1 MRKLIV
7 LFFLIPSF
15 SWCNVVILI
24 CTPKEYKMFD
34 GIIFTEKNLTD
45 EDLKTISFIMRINK
59 PMKYI
64 ELETT
69 SGFKRKFLIDKSL
82 VQIKDTIVN
91 HSNYNQKAY
100 FHLHPNLKN
109 IIIKKVVGVNENKTS
124 LIRKKNLEI
133 KNLFSKVGIFLIS

>member
-1 MRKLIV
+1 MGQVSKMKNFLLLL
-7 LFFLIPSF
+7 LFIPSL
-15 SWCNVVILI
+15 SWSNVVILN

-69 SGFKRKFLIDKSL
+69 SGFKRKFLIDNKKSKTKIFAAGTWSD
-82 VQIKDTIVN
+82 QKYTISIDNFFNYEIDIKFKDL
-91 HSNYNQKAY
+91 HSFDYGSC
-100 FHLHPNLKN
+100 L
-109 IIIKKVVGVNENKTS
+109 IK
-124 LIRKKNLEI
+124 
-133 KNLFSKVGIFLIS
+133 

>member
-1 MRKLIV
+1 MRKLIL

-15 SWCNVVILI
+15 SWSNVIILN

-59 PMKYI
+59 PMKYV

-69 SGFKRKFLIDKSL
+69 SGFKRKFLIDNKKSKTKIFAAGTWSD
-82 VQIKDTIVN
+82 QKYTISIDNFFNYEIDIKFKDL
-91 HSNYNQKAY
+91 HSFDYGSC
-100 FHLHPNLKN
+100 L
-109 IIIKKVVGVNENKTS
+109 IK
-124 LIRKKNLEI
+124 
-133 KNLFSKVGIFLIS
+133 

>member
-1 MRKLIV
+1 MSKLIV

-69 SGFKRKFLIDKSL
+69 SGFKRKFLID
-82 VQIKDTIVN
+82 N
-91 HSNYNQKAY
+91 
-100 FHLHPNLKN
+100 
-109 IIIKKVVGVNENKTS
+109 
-124 LIRKKNLEI
+124 KKNKSKIFAAGTWSDQEYTIAIDNFFNYEI
-133 KNLFSKVGIFLIS
+133 DIKFKDLHSFDYGSCLIK

>member
-15 SWCNVVILI
+15 SWSNVVILN

-45 EDLKTISFIMRINK
+45 EDLNTISFIMKINK

-69 SGFKRKFLIDKSL
+69 SGFKRKFLIDNKKSKSKIFAAGTWSD
-82 VQIKDTIVN
+82 QKYTISIDNFFNYEIDIKFKDL
-91 HSNYNQKAY
+91 HSFDYGSC
-100 FHLHPNLKN
+100 L
-109 IIIKKVVGVNENKTS
+109 IK
-124 LIRKKNLEI
+124 
-133 KNLFSKVGIFLIS
+133 

>member
-1 MRKLIV
+1 MSKLIV

-15 SWCNVVILI
+15 SWSNIVILN

-45 EDLKTISFIMRINK
+45 EDLNTISFIMRINK

-69 SGFKRKFLIDKSL
+69 SGFKRKFLIDNKKSKTKTFAAGTWSD
-82 VQIKDTIVN
+82 QEYTIAIDNFFNYEIDIKFKDL
-91 HSNYNQKAY
+91 HSFDYGSC
-100 FHLHPNLKN
+100 L
-109 IIIKKVVGVNENKTS
+109 IK
-124 LIRKKNLEI
+124 
-133 KNLFSKVGIFLIS
+133 

>member
-15 SWCNVVILI
+15 SWSNVVILN

-69 SGFKRKFLIDKSL
+69 SGFKRKFLIDNKKSKTKIFAAGTWSD
-82 VQIKDTIVN
+82 QEYTITIDNFFNYEIDIKFKDL
-91 HSNYNQKAY
+91 HSFDYGSC
-100 FHLHPNLKN
+100 
-109 IIIKKVVGVNENKTS
+109 IIK
-124 LIRKKNLEI
+124 
-133 KNLFSKVGIFLIS
+133 

>member
-1 MRKLIV
+1 MSKLIV

-15 SWCNVVILI
+15 SWSNIVILN

-45 EDLKTISFIMRINK
+45 EDLNTISFIMRINK

-69 SGFKRKFLIDKSL
+69 SGFKRKFLIDNKKSKTKTFAAGTWSD
-82 VQIKDTIVN
+82 QEYTITIDNFFNYEIDIKFKDL
-91 HSNYNQKAY
+91 HSFDYGSC
-100 FHLHPNLKN
+100 
-109 IIIKKVVGVNENKTS
+109 IIK
-124 LIRKKNLEI
+124 
-133 KNLFSKVGIFLIS
+133 

>member
-1 MRKLIV
+1 MSKLIV

-15 SWCNVVILI
+15 SWSNIVILN

-69 SGFKRKFLIDKSL
+69 SGFKRKFLIDNKKSKTKIFAAGTWSD
-82 VQIKDTIVN
+82 QKYTISIDNFFNYEIDIKFKDL
-91 HSNYNQKAY
+91 HSFDYGSC
-100 FHLHPNLKN
+100 L
-109 IIIKKVVGVNENKTS
+109 IK
-124 LIRKKNLEI
+124 
-133 KNLFSKVGIFLIS
+133 

>member
-15 SWCNVVILI
+15 SWSNEVILN

-69 SGFKRKFLIDKSL
+69 SGFKRKFLIDNKKSKTKIFAAGTWSD
-82 VQIKDTIVN
+82 QKYTISIDNFFNYEIDIKFKDL
-91 HSNYNQKAY
+91 HSFDYGSC
-100 FHLHPNLKN
+100 L
-109 IIIKKVVGVNENKTS
+109 IK
-124 LIRKKNLEI
+124 
-133 KNLFSKVGIFLIS
+133 

>member
-15 SWCNVVILI
+15 SWSNVVILN

-69 SGFKRKFLIDKSL
+69 SGFKRKFLIDNKKSKTKIFAAGTWSD
-82 VQIKDTIVN
+82 QKYTISIDNFFNYEIDIKFKDLN
-91 HSNYNQKAY
+91 SFDYGSC
-100 FHLHPNLKN
+100 L
-109 IIIKKVVGVNENKTS
+109 IK
-124 LIRKKNLEI
+124 
-133 KNLFSKVGIFLIS
+133 

>member
-15 SWCNVVILI
+15 SWSSVVILN

-69 SGFKRKFLIDKSL
+69 SGFKSKFLIDNKKSKTKIFAAGTWSD
-82 VQIKDTIVN
+82 QKYTISIDNFFNYEIDIKFKDL
-91 HSNYNQKAY
+91 HSFDYGSC
-100 FHLHPNLKN
+100 L
-109 IIIKKVVGVNENKTS
+109 IK
-124 LIRKKNLEI
+124 
-133 KNLFSKVGIFLIS
+133 

>member
-15 SWCNVVILI
+15 SWCNEVILI

-69 SGFKRKFLIDKSL
+69 SGFKRKFLIDNKKSKTKIFAAGTWFD
-82 VQIKDTIVN
+82 QKYTISIDNFFNYEIDIKFKDL
-91 HSNYNQKAY
+91 HSFDYGSC
-100 FHLHPNLKN
+100 L
-109 IIIKKVVGVNENKTS
+109 IK
-124 LIRKKNLEI
+124 
-133 KNLFSKVGIFLIS
+133 

>member
-1 MRKLIV
+1 MRKLIL

-15 SWCNVVILI
+15 SWSNIVILN

-45 EDLKTISFIMRINK
+45 QDLNTISFIMRINK

-69 SGFKRKFLIDKSL
+69 SGFKRKFLIDNKKSKTKIFAAGTWSD
-82 VQIKDTIVN
+82 QKYTISIDNFFNYEIDIKFKDL
-91 HSNYNQKAY
+91 HSFDYGSC
-100 FHLHPNLKN
+100 L
-109 IIIKKVVGVNENKTS
+109 IK
-124 LIRKKNLEI
+124 
-133 KNLFSKVGIFLIS
+133 

>member
-69 SGFKRKFLIDKSL
+69 SGFKRKFLIDNKKSKTKIFAAGTWSDQKYTISIDNFFNYEIDIRFKDL
-82 VQIKDTIVN
+82 HSFDYGSCVIK
-91 HSNYNQKAY
+91 
-100 FHLHPNLKN
+100 
-109 IIIKKVVGVNENKTS
+109 
-124 LIRKKNLEI
+124 
-133 KNLFSKVGIFLIS
+133 

>member
-15 SWCNVVILI
+15 SWSNVVILN

-64 ELETT
+64 ELETN
-69 SGFKRKFLIDKSL
+69 SGFKRKFLIDNKKRKTKIFAAGTWSD
-82 VQIKDTIVN
+82 QKYTISIDNFFNYEIDIKFKDL
-91 HSNYNQKAY
+91 HSFDYGSC
-100 FHLHPNLKN
+100 L
-109 IIIKKVVGVNENKTS
+109 IK
-124 LIRKKNLEI
+124 
-133 KNLFSKVGIFLIS
+133 

>member
-1 MRKLIV
+1 MRKLLV

-15 SWCNVVILI
+15 SWSNVVILN
-24 CTPKEYKMFD
+24 CTPREYKMFD

-69 SGFKRKFLIDKSL
+69 SGFKRKFLIDNKKSKTKIFAAGTWSDQEYTMNIDNFFNYEIDIRFKDL
-82 VQIKDTIVN
+82 HSFDYGSCVIK
-91 HSNYNQKAY
+91 
-100 FHLHPNLKN
+100 
-109 IIIKKVVGVNENKTS
+109 
-124 LIRKKNLEI
+124 
-133 KNLFSKVGIFLIS
+133 

>member
-15 SWCNVVILI
+15 SWCNVVILN

-69 SGFKRKFLIDKSL
+69 SGFKRKFLIDNKKSKTKIFAAGTWSD
-82 VQIKDTIVN
+82 QKYTISIDNFFNYEIDIKFKDL
-91 HSNYNQKAY
+91 HSFDYGSC
-100 FHLHPNLKN
+100 L
-109 IIIKKVVGVNENKTS
+109 IK
-124 LIRKKNLEI
+124 
-133 KNLFSKVGIFLIS
+133 

>member
-15 SWCNVVILI
+15 SWSSVVILN

-69 SGFKRKFLIDKSL
+69 SGFKRKFLIDNKKSKTKIFAAGTWSD
-82 VQIKDTIVN
+82 QKYTISIDNFFNYEIDIKFKDL
-91 HSNYNQKAY
+91 HSFDYGSC
-100 FHLHPNLKN
+100 L
-109 IIIKKVVGVNENKTS
+109 IK
-124 LIRKKNLEI
+124 
-133 KNLFSKVGIFLIS
+133 

>member
-1 MRKLIV
+1 MRKLIL

-15 SWCNVVILI
+15 SWSNIVILN

-45 EDLKTISFIMRINK
+45 QDLNTISFIMRINK

-69 SGFKRKFLIDKSL
+69 SGFKRKFIIDNKKNKTKIFAAGTWSD
-82 VQIKDTIVN
+82 QEYKIAIDNFFNYEIDIKFNDL
-91 HSNYNQKAY
+91 HSFDYGSC
-100 FHLHPNLKN
+100 
-109 IIIKKVVGVNENKTS
+109 IIK
-124 LIRKKNLEI
+124 
-133 KNLFSKVGIFLIS
+133 

>member
-15 SWCNVVILI
+15 SWSNVVILN

-69 SGFKRKFLIDKSL
+69 SGFKRKFLIDNKKSKTKIFAAGTWSD
-82 VQIKDTIVN
+82 QEYTITIDNFFNYEIDIKFKDL
-91 HSNYNQKAY
+91 HSFDYGSC
-100 FHLHPNLKN
+100 L
-109 IIIKKVVGVNENKTS
+109 IK
-124 LIRKKNLEI
+124 
-133 KNLFSKVGIFLIS
+133 

>member
-1 MRKLIV
+1 MSKLIV

-15 SWCNVVILI
+15 SWSNIVILN

-45 EDLKTISFIMRINK
+45 EDLNTISFIMRINK

-69 SGFKRKFLIDKSL
+69 SGFKRKFLIDNKKSKTKIFAAGTWSD
-82 VQIKDTIVN
+82 QEYTIAIDNFFNYEIDIKFKDL
-91 HSNYNQKAY
+91 HSFDYGSC
-100 FHLHPNLKN
+100 
-109 IIIKKVVGVNENKTS
+109 IIK
-124 LIRKKNLEI
+124 
-133 KNLFSKVGIFLIS
+133 

>member
-15 SWCNVVILI
+15 SWSNVVILN

-45 EDLKTISFIMRINK
+45 EDLNTISFIMRINK
-59 PMKYI
+59 FMKYI

-69 SGFKRKFLIDKSL
+69 SGFKRKFLIDDKKSKTKIFAAGTWSD
-82 VQIKDTIVN
+82 QEYTITIDNFFNYEIDIKFKDLQSFDYGSCV
-91 HSNYNQKAY
+91 
-100 FHLHPNLKN
+100 
-109 IIIKKVVGVNENKTS
+109 IK
-124 LIRKKNLEI
+124 
-133 KNLFSKVGIFLIS
+133 

>member
-15 SWCNVVILI
+15 SWSNEVILN

-34 GIIFTEKNLTD
+34 GIIFTEKNLTE

-69 SGFKRKFLIDKSL
+69 SGFKRKFLIDNKKSKTKIFAAGTWSD
-82 VQIKDTIVN
+82 QEYTITIDNFFNYEIDIKFKDL
-91 HSNYNQKAY
+91 HSFDYGSCV
-100 FHLHPNLKN
+100 
-109 IIIKKVVGVNENKTS
+109 IK
-124 LIRKKNLEI
+124 
-133 KNLFSKVGIFLIS
+133 

>member
-1 MRKLIV
+1 MSKLIV

-15 SWCNVVILI
+15 SWSNIVILN

-45 EDLKTISFIMRINK
+45 EDLNTISFIMRINK

-69 SGFKRKFLIDKSL
+69 SGFKRKFLIDNKKNKSKIFAAGTWSD
-82 VQIKDTIVN
+82 QEYTIAIDNFFNYEIDIKFKDL
-91 HSNYNQKAY
+91 HSFDYGSC
-100 FHLHPNLKN
+100 
-109 IIIKKVVGVNENKTS
+109 IIK
-124 LIRKKNLEI
+124 
-133 KNLFSKVGIFLIS
+133 

>member
-1 MRKLIV
+1 MRKLIL

-15 SWCNVVILI
+15 SWSNVIILN

-45 EDLKTISFIMRINK
+45 EDLNTISFIMRINK

-69 SGFKRKFLIDKSL
+69 SGFKRKFLIDNKKSKTKTFAAGTWSD
-82 VQIKDTIVN
+82 QEYTITIDNFFNYEIDIKFKDL
-91 HSNYNQKAY
+91 HSFDYGSC
-100 FHLHPNLKN
+100 
-109 IIIKKVVGVNENKTS
+109 IIK
-124 LIRKKNLEI
+124 
-133 KNLFSKVGIFLIS
+133 

>member
-69 SGFKRKFLIDKSL
+69 SGFKRKFLIDNKKSKTKIFAAGTWSD
-82 VQIKDTIVN
+82 QEYTISIDNFFNYEIDIKFKDL
-91 HSNYNQKAY
+91 HSFDYGSC
-100 FHLHPNLKN
+100 L
-109 IIIKKVVGVNENKTS
+109 IK
-124 LIRKKNLEI
+124 
-133 KNLFSKVGIFLIS
+133 

>member
-7 LFFLIPSF
+7 LFLLIPSF

-69 SGFKRKFLIDKSL
+69 SGFKRKFLIDNKKSKTKIFAAGTWSD
-82 VQIKDTIVN
+82 QKYTISIDNFFNYEIDIKFKDL
-91 HSNYNQKAY
+91 HSFDYGSC
-100 FHLHPNLKN
+100 
-109 IIIKKVVGVNENKTS
+109 IIK
-124 LIRKKNLEI
+124 
-133 KNLFSKVGIFLIS
+133 

>member
-15 SWCNVVILI
+15 SWSNVIILN

-34 GIIFTEKNLTD
+34 GIIFTEKNLTE
-45 EDLKTISFIMRINK
+45 EDLNTISFIMRINK

-69 SGFKRKFLIDKSL
+69 SGFKRKFLID
-82 VQIKDTIVN
+82 N
-91 HSNYNQKAY
+91 
-100 FHLHPNLKN
+100 
-109 IIIKKVVGVNENKTS
+109 
-124 LIRKKNLEI
+124 KKNKSKIFAAGTWSDQEYTIAIDNFFNYEI
-133 KNLFSKVGIFLIS
+133 DIKFKDLHSFDYGSCLIK

>member
-15 SWCNVVILI
+15 SWSNVVILN

-45 EDLKTISFIMRINK
+45 EDLNTISFIMRINK

-69 SGFKRKFLIDKSL
+69 SGFKRKFLIDNKKSKTKIFAAGTWSD
-82 VQIKDTIVN
+82 QKYTISIDNFFNYEIDIKFKDL
-91 HSNYNQKAY
+91 HSFDYGSC
-100 FHLHPNLKN
+100 L
-109 IIIKKVVGVNENKTS
+109 IK
-124 LIRKKNLEI
+124 
-133 KNLFSKVGIFLIS
+133 

>member
-15 SWCNVVILI
+15 SWCNVVILN

-45 EDLKTISFIMRINK
+45 EDLKTISFIMIINK

-69 SGFKRKFLIDKSL
+69 SGFKRKFLIDNKKSKTKTFAAGTWSD
-82 VQIKDTIVN
+82 QEYTITIDNFFNYEIDIKFKDL
-91 HSNYNQKAY
+91 HSFDYGSC
-100 FHLHPNLKN
+100 
-109 IIIKKVVGVNENKTS
+109 IIK
-124 LIRKKNLEI
+124 
-133 KNLFSKVGIFLIS
+133 